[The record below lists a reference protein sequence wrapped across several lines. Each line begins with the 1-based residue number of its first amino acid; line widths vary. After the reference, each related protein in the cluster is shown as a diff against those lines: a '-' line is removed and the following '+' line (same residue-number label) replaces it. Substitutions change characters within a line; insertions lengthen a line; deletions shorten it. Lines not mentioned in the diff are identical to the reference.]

1 MNLRMKIFEG
11 PDCCGKTTQADL
23 LMSELDDCMLIH
35 FPLLKATKQS
45 TDMTEFFKKDPSSN
59 VSLAIK
65 NLNETLYSD
74 EYIKSDI
81 PIDDK
86 NLTITN
92 NMKNNIVSNGTNKF
106 LFVTYLNEYI
116 NPEYTEEDLRNSYKY
131 LDFDSIILRLRLHGK
146 EVTENKF
153 EALMNYRKEAIFN
166 PEFKEKLFTIV
177 LDRFFVSGRFYNL
190 EMPLTIYRKKM
201 AKVFGTKNELD
212 YYYDILEKT
221 LRNVYDT
228 GEKELLGKLQN
239 SLIKYNYNHSNSF
252 DEQKMSLSLL
262 PILEIFKFANILPFV
277 HSYIFMPSECI
288 RKKVLEGSRNT
299 DAYDKNKDMQFEIS
313 LLYTSLREYFLPVN
327 DENKRYVNDHHTND
341 NMIYYAS
348 AMPNIDNLLTVSKKD
363 PKFVIQKVHDT
374 VMMNTVRI
382 NYGRYIQ
389 AYDHRSSNILSSTPL
404 FSL

>member
-11 PDCCGKTTQADL
+11 PDCCGKSTQADL
-23 LMSELDDCMLIH
+23 LMTKLDDCMLIH
-35 FPLLKATKQS
+35 FPLLKTTKQS
-45 TDMTEFFKKDPSSN
+45 VDVEFFKKDPSSN
-59 VSLAIK
+59 VALAIK

-81 PIDDK
+81 PISDK

-92 NMKNNIVSNGTNKF
+92 NMKNNIISNATNKF

-116 NPEYTEEDLRNSYKY
+116 DPEYTEEELHNSYKY

-153 EALMNYRKEAIFN
+153 EALMDYRKEMIFD

-190 EMPLTIYRKKM
+190 EMPLAIYRKKM
-201 AKVFGTKNELD
+201 VNVFSTKNEFD

-228 GEKELLGKLQN
+228 GEKELLGKLQS

-299 DAYDKNKDMQFEIS
+299 DAYDKNKDMQLEIS
-313 LLYTSLREYFLPVN
+313 LLYGSLRGYFLPINDTNKYFVN
-327 DENKRYVNDHHTND
+327 DRHTND

-348 AMPNIDNLLTVSKKD
+348 AMPDIDNLLTVSKKD
-363 PKFVIQKVHDT
+363 PKFVIREVHEA
-374 VMMNTVRI
+374 VMRNADFI

-389 AYDHRSSNILSSTPL
+389 AFDRRSSNIVSSRPL

>member
-11 PDCCGKTTQADL
+11 PDCCGKSTQADL

-35 FPLLKATKQS
+35 FPLLKTTKQS
-45 TDMTEFFKKDPSSN
+45 VDMAEFFKKDPSSN

-81 PIDDK
+81 PISDK
-86 NLTITN
+86 NSTITN

-146 EVTENKF
+146 DITEDKF
-153 EALMNYRKEAIFN
+153 EALMTYRKEMIFN

-190 EMPLTIYRKKM
+190 EMPLAIYRKKM
-201 AKVFGTKNELD
+201 ANVFSTKNEFD
-212 YYYDILEKT
+212 YYYFLEKT
-221 LRNVYDT
+221 LRDIYDT
-228 GEKELLGKLQN
+228 GEKELLRNLQS
-239 SLIKYNYNHSNSF
+239 SLIKYNYNHSDSF
-252 DEQKMSLSLL
+252 DEQKKSLSLL
-262 PILEIFKFANILPFV
+262 SVLEIFKYANVLPFV

-313 LLYTSLREYFLPVN
+313 LLYTSLREYFLPAN
-327 DENKRYVNDHHTND
+327 DENKRYVNDCHTND

-363 PKFVIQKVHDT
+363 SKFVIREVHDA
-374 VMMNTVRI
+374 VMRNADFI

-389 AYDHRSSNILSSTPL
+389 AYDRRSSNMLLSTPL
-404 FSL
+404 FNL